1 MYKNSDSDPD
11 LLLQL
16 HVYEQIYKRFTTD
29 FSMNLVKIDNKGYMG
44 TEIKEP
50 QVHNKEKDLF
60 HWTIGLSVYFK
71 RKHSYTK
78 ATQRST

>member
-1 MYKNSDSDPD
+1 MNIQK
-11 LLLQL
+11 
-16 HVYEQIYKRFTTD
+16 IYYRLFNEL
-29 FSMNLVKIDNKGYMG
+29 SEIDDKGYMG

-71 RKHSYTK
+71 RKHGYTK
-78 ATQRST
+78 ATQHST

>member
-1 MYKNSDSDPD
+1 MSKKHYFGYPKSHDSTSENGVYKNSDSDPN

-60 HWTIGLSVYFK
+60 H
-71 RKHSYTK
+71 
-78 ATQRST
+78 